1 MDWVTSTMEDSIL
14 IVDDDSS
21 IRYSLTRMF
30 SNKGLRVFSAKNSKE
45 ALQFIEKQKP
55 TLIFVDVKM
64 PGMDGLGLLKEMK
77 RLDPR
82 SIAIVMTAF
91 GTTETAIEAM
101 KLGAFDY
108 ILKPFDI
115 PKMWELIE
123 KALQVSKLMERVV
136 YDFQDNV
143 EDLPAESIIGTSP
156 RMQEVYKIIGQVAQS
171 NLPVLLLGESG
182 TGKELVARAIYHH
195 SKRRTNPFLP
205 VNCAAIPET
214 LLESELFGYER
225 GAFTG
230 AETRRIG
237 KFEQCNGGTLFLDE
251 IGDITLAIQAK
262 LLRVLQE
269 GLFQRLGGLENIKV
283 DVRIIAATNKDLECA
298 IAQGKFRKDL
308 FYRLNVVPII
318 LPRLKDR
325 KEDIPVLIK
334 YFIKR
339 FNRELNKNIIDLTE
353 EAMEKVFSYSWP
365 GNVRELENSLK
376 RAMVI
381 CKGSLIMPEEI
392 AISQEALPKEE
403 KLSLDSKMRLTRLV
417 DQIYE
422 EIVNLQ
428 KLESDLDMMSIIEK
442 VLITKA
448 LQETRGNQ
456 VQAAQILGMNRNT
469 LRYKLERY
477 NLRGR

>member
-1 MDWVTSTMEDSIL
+1 MKDTIL
-14 IVDDDSS
+14 VVDDDSS

-30 SNKGLRVFSAKNSKE
+30 SGKGLQVFSARNSKE
-45 ALQFIEKQKP
+45 ALQLIERERP
-55 TLIFVDVKM
+55 TLILVDVRM

-136 YDFQDNV
+136 YDQQVNI
-143 EDLPAESIIGTSP
+143 EDLPAESIIGTSS
-156 RMQEVYKIIGQVAQS
+156 RMQDVYKLIGQVAQS
-171 NLPVLLLGESG
+171 NLPVLVLGESG

-195 SKRRTNPFLP
+195 SKRRTRPFLP
-205 VNCAAIPET
+205 VNCAAIPEA

-251 IGDITLAIQAK
+251 IGDISLAIQAK

-269 GLFQRLGGLENIKV
+269 GLFQRLGGLENIRV
-283 DVRIIAATNKDLECA
+283 DVRIIAATNKDIEEA
-298 IAQGKFRKDL
+298 KAQGKFRKDL
-308 FYRLNVVPII
+308 FYRLNVVPIT
-318 LPRLKDR
+318 LPPLRER
-325 KEDIPVLIK
+325 KEDLPVLVK

-339 FNRELNKNIIDLTE
+339 FNSDLNKNIVDLTK
-353 EAMEKVFSYSWP
+353 EAMEKVSSYSWP

-381 CKGSLIMPEEI
+381 CKGSLIMPDEI
-392 AISQEALPKEE
+392 AVSQEAIPRLKE
-403 KLSLDSKMRLTRLV
+403 LSSDSRAKITWLV

-428 KLESDLDMMSIIEK
+428 KMENNLDMMSIIEK
-442 VLITKA
+442 TLIIKV
-448 LQETRGNQ
+448 LQETKGNQ
-456 VQAAQILGMNRNT
+456 VQAASILGMNRNT
-469 LRYKLERY
+469 LRNKLDRY